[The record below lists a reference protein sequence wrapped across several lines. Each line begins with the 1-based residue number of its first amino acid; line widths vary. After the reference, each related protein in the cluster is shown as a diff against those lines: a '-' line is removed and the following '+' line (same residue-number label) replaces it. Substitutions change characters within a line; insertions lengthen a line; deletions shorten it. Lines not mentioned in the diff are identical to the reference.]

1 MIQTFKSVL
10 FFFFM
15 VVMVLPFTIL
25 GFIGLLISR
34 TTSYRLM
41 SGYSFCFSWL
51 LDKICGLKLNVMG
64 KENIPNHPVVY
75 MVKHQSAWET
85 LGLQNILPP
94 NTSWILKRALLYVP
108 IFGLAVLA
116 AAPIAINRKDRKNA
130 LVSIIDQGKEK
141 ISQGRNIIIFPE
153 GTRTTYGEE
162 TQYKLGAAKLA
173 ISAGV
178 PVVPVAHNA
187 GKFWKR
193 RGVKKFPGTINLE
206 IGKAIDTSELTASE
220 VTEKVKE
227 WIESRIKSWEDQ

>member
-1 MIQTFKSVL
+1 MIQTLKSVI

-25 GFIGLLISR
+25 GIIGLLFSR

-64 KENIPNHPVVY
+64 KENIPNQPVVY

-94 NTSWILKRALLYVP
+94 NTSWILKRTLLYIP

-130 LVSIIDQGKEK
+130 LASIIDQGKEK

-153 GTRTTYGEE
+153 GTRTTYGVE

-173 ISAGV
+173 IAAGV

-193 RGVKKFPGTINLE
+193 RGVKKHPGTINLE
-206 IGKAIDTSELTASE
+206 IGEAIDTSGLTANE
-220 VTEKVKE
+220 LTEKVKG
-227 WIESRIKSWEDQ
+227 WIESRIKSWEEQ